1 MGSFNTTCAV
11 SNTPILEGDEVRLFL
26 LASSKLYVKTDVKK
40 TGLAHG
46 CQCYPW
52 DDFQVI
58 GGFPLKAKYADY
70 DNYEVDEESIEARFI
85 MMKLRQNYVMQTR
98 EEGKDYRG
106 GWAEDFLDIPASD
119 LTWKLVFDM
128 HHRECFWLSGYADI
142 NTPYLGIMA
151 IHESVYQLMLDEI
164 HEVYIGYP
172 DGVGYDSDF
181 HPYENR
187 NFQISLQKELSRNL
201 DIELALASKEYYEY
215 FQDDMKS
222 GKITE
227 DEMHTRALR
236 MASRRVHERASYK
249 MHYAYDTTT
258 IYADIVDAVTDFNAK
273 NPDRAVELDL
283 TAIRTLEHEAIYFNE
298 RMQAR
303 NLMYRPIMISGQD
316 HDRAA
321 DSAFLHKVANAISVL
336 DAEWEEDEHVL
347 TEKFTASWQELT
359 VPKIVERLQYWYE
372 GEEQLEEH
380 LSYINNLIGDK
391 DVVVFSSEDL
401 AKKENKFLRSLIWN
415 KNLELHLKAK

>member
-11 SNTPILEGDEVRLFL
+11 SNTPIIEGDDVRLFL
-26 LASSKLYVKTDVKK
+26 LASSKLYTDTDVKK

-70 DNYEVDEESIEARFI
+70 DNYTVDEESIEARFI

-98 EEGKDYRG
+98 EEGKKYRG
-106 GWAEDFLDIPASD
+106 WEEDFLDIPASD
-119 LTWKLVFDM
+119 LTWDLVFEM
-128 HHRECFWLSGYADI
+128 HHRECFWLQGYGNY

-151 IHESVYQLMLDEI
+151 IHESVYQLMLDED

-172 DGVGYDSDF
+172 EGVSYDSDF

-187 NFQISLQKELSRNL
+187 NFQIALQKELERDLNV
-201 DIELALASKEYYEY
+201 EKALIAKEYYSSYQEEL
-215 FQDDMKS
+215 KS

-227 DEMHTRALR
+227 EQMYARCNRIAEMRLSDNDSHR
-236 MASRRVHERASYK
+236 
-249 MHYAYDTTT
+249 MHYAFATRS
-258 IYADIVDAVTDFNAK
+258 IYQEIVEAVNGFNK
-273 NPDRAVELDL
+273 NNPERAVELDL
-283 TAIRTLEHEAIYFNE
+283 NAIRVLDFEAKYFNE

-303 NLMYRPIMISGQD
+303 NIMYRPIMISGQV
-316 HDRAA
+316 HDRVA
-321 DSAFLHKVANAISVL
+321 DGVFLQKVAAAVGAL
-336 DAEWEEDEHVL
+336 GYEWEEDEHVV
-347 TEKFTASWQELT
+347 TQKFTTSWQEVT
-359 VPKIVERLQYWYE
+359 VPQIIESISDWYE
-372 GEEQLEEH
+372 GDELEEH

-391 DVVVFSSEDL
+391 DVVVFTKEDL
-401 AKKENKFLRSLIWN
+401 EKEENKFLRSLIWN
-415 KNLELHLKAK
+415 KTLDLHLKAK